1 MMHKQITTTTKS
13 SGHAKQHVVDNNSK
27 KGQTNRSRTQSFFSG
42 RSGSQHS
49 LGATVKEKIETNNR
63 GKGIISYGQQLNNN
77 TAYRHGNNAN
87 DDINDKNSN
96 ALKSNK
102 KTWRRTMTKTSQRTL
117 SG

>member
-13 SGHAKQHVVDNNSK
+13 SGHAEQHVVDNNSK

-63 GKGIISYGQQLNNN
+63 GKGIISYMVNNS
-77 TAYRHGNNAN
+77 TITPHTDMA
-87 DDINDKNSN
+87 
-96 ALKSNK
+96 
-102 KTWRRTMTKTSQRTL
+102 TMPMMT
-117 SG
+117 